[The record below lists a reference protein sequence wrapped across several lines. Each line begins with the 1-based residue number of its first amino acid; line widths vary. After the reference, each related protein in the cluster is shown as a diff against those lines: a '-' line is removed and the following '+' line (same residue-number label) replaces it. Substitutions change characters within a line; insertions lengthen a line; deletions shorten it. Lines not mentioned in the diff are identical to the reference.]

1 MTSQLRTRLT
11 RLLGAVTGVALAVG
25 FTAVAV
31 AAPAVAAT
39 QDGVYV
45 GENSHG
51 YDISLT
57 VSNGMVTDVATTS
70 TIFCGVNPPIPSPL
84 AFNDIPDT
92 PIGADGTFQAHWTY
106 QVDADTHAEYWLGG
120 TFHAD
125 GTVTNSGSNAA
136 DLVGTGLACTGTQF
150 TYDAALD
157 GVAPQITVTPNPATL
172 SQITDPTGA
181 VRFAGSGFVPG
192 STVALFVDGQQA
204 ATRAADAEGDVEV
217 LLHWPNATVGDH
229 AVRFASGQRSAET
242 TLTIIADPTYTPTAA
257 VNPSTTTVSQLAGAG
272 ITVTGAGFPQSAPV
286 EIAFDGSAVATVTSG
301 GDGSLTHPLSRA
313 GVAPG
318 AHTLT
323 LTSGQWTASAALTVE
338 ADPVVYDP
346 TAAVSPS
353 SLTVSQLAATGV
365 QITGAEFPPN
375 APVAISVQGAVVAAV
390 DADASGALSYT
401 FTKAGAAAAG
411 YDVVLTSGQWSA
423 ATAFTVTADPVV
435 YDPETTVV
443 PESVSQSALAAT
455 GVQVQGTGFPEGA
468 PVEVLFDGVIVTTVN
483 SSPDGDVSTT
493 ITRAGVAA
501 GTSTVLL
508 RSGQWEASDT
518 VTVTADPIDP
528 ADVTLSPTEIATGV
542 LEADGVSLS
551 AEGLPANVPVRVLFD
566 GAQVAAF
573 SASAT
578 GAGTASFRVA
588 DVTPGTYA
596 VQLVQG
602 PGFAPRGG
610 LIGGLAAGDV
620 LGEATLTVTAD
631 PGPGDPQLVLSM
643 TRIATDALAMN
654 GVLITATGFTP
665 DQEVAVH
672 FDGSAVGTVMATAEG
687 YVSYTLRMAD
697 VAPGAYPVTLTQ
709 GDLSAEATLTV
720 TAPGQP
726 GGPGTTAPGQSGGT
740 GGLAATGADA
750 GLWAGVAGVALAL
763 MAARGLVLLRR
774 RA

>member
-1 MTSQLRTRLT
+1 MSRALR
-11 RLLGAVTGVALAVG
+11 
-25 FTAVAV
+25 
-31 AAPAVAAT
+31 AAT
-39 QDGVYV
+39 PRYCRLAAR
-45 GENSHG
+45 
-51 YDISLT
+51 IR
-57 VSNGMVTDVATTS
+57 SNGS
-70 TIFCGVNPPIPSPL
+70 L
-84 AFNDIPDT
+84 
-92 PIGADGTFQAHWTY
+92 
-106 QVDADTHAEYWLGG
+106 
-120 TFHAD
+120 
-125 GTVTNSGSNAA
+125 
-136 DLVGTGLACTGTQF
+136 
-150 TYDAALD
+150 
-157 GVAPQITVTPNPATL
+157 
-172 SQITDPTGA
+172 
-181 VRFAGSGFVPG
+181 
-192 STVALFVDGQQA
+192 
-204 ATRAADAEGDVEV
+204 
-217 LLHWPNATVGDH
+217 
-229 AVRFASGQRSAET
+229 
-242 TLTIIADPTYTPTAA
+242 
-257 VNPSTTTVSQLAGAG
+257 
-272 ITVTGAGFPQSAPV
+272 
-286 EIAFDGSAVATVTSG
+286 GSAIRVCDA
-301 GDGSLTHPLSRA
+301 
-313 GVAPG
+313 
-318 AHTLT
+318 
-323 LTSGQWTASAALTVE
+323 
-338 ADPVVYDP
+338 VYI
-346 TAAVSPS
+346 SP
-353 SLTVSQLAATGV
+353 
-365 QITGAEFPPN
+365 
-375 APVAISVQGAVVAAV
+375 
-390 DADASGALSYT
+390 
-401 FTKAGAAAAG
+401 
-411 YDVVLTSGQWSA
+411 
-423 ATAFTVTADPVV
+423 
-435 YDPETTVV
+435 
-443 PESVSQSALAAT
+443 
-455 GVQVQGTGFPEGA
+455 
-468 PVEVLFDGVIVTTVN
+468 VTTVN

-643 TRIATDALAMN
+643 TRIATDALATN

-763 MAARGLVLLRR
+763 MAAGGLVLLRR